1 MAEQGPR
8 ETERTRAREH
18 RWRVREMGKEEVRIS
33 EDTGKFKVWRK
44 EIEGLN

>member
-33 EDTGKFKVWRK
+33 EDTGNLRYGGRK
-44 EIEGLN
+44 LKD

>member
-1 MAEQGPR
+1 MESKR
-8 ETERTRAREH
+8 DR
-18 RWRVREMGKEEVRIS
+18 EVRIS